1 MLVQGKGKKWRSS
14 LSPVVKESNL
24 QRNGVTDKILFLV
37 IPFDNVLNVTHAE
50 IATRE
55 D

>member
-1 MLVQGKGKKWRSS
+1 MLVQGKGKESS
-14 LSPVVKESNL
+14 VVAPVHVLKESNL

-50 IATRE
+50 IAT
-55 D
+55 